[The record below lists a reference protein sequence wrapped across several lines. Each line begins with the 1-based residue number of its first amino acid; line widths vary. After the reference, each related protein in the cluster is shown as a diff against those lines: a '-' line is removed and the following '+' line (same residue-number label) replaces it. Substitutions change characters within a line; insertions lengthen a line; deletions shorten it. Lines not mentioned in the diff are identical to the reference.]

1 MTTCDRTLI
10 LLLCIAVVAFTLCA
24 CDEADGTGDARREWQ
39 REVLSRQRG
48 LERPTMTPPAEV
60 AERTE

>member
-1 MTTCDRTLI
+1 MTTRTRI
-10 LLLCIAVVAFTLCA
+10 LLLALALTAFMLCA
-24 CDEADGTGDARREWQ
+24 CLDDGERSEWQ

-48 LERPTMTPPAEV
+48 LERPTVTPPAEV